1 MIDDIVLFCFDDEGK
16 ADGGGCLLVVVV
28 WERRAGRRWALFFVE
43 EIRLLPIPT
52 FQDHLS

>member
-1 MIDDIVLFCFDDEGK
+1 MIDDIVFCFALMMKGK

-28 WERRAGRRWALFFVE
+28 WERRAGGRWALFFE

-52 FQDHLS
+52 LQDHLS